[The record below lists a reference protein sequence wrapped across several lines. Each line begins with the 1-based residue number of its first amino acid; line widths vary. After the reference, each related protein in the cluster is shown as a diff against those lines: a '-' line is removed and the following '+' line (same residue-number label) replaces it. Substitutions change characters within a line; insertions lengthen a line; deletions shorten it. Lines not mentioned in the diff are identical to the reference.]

1 MLRPLDM
8 LSEID
13 PEETLTRLV
22 LRHPEVAPVL
32 QKHHLEFCCNGELP
46 LEQACRGQR
55 VPVDQV
61 VAELRAVVAA
71 RGTVGKSAAV
81 PSTTSLLSELER
93 LHDYLR
99 RVMTFLLPL
108 AEAVEEA
115 EGARNPRLKELT
127 WNVRDLGTTLLPHLD
142 AEFRLILSAVGSGGA
157 SSLPTQ
163 RALDALEEEHQEIG
177 DLLADVRLTAEDFR
191 APKWA
196 SLDYRTLLLEL
207 EALEGHLMRAVHLEN
222 HLLFPRLG

>member
-1 MLRPLDM
+1 MT

-32 QKHHLEFCCNGELP
+32 QRHHLEFCCNGELP
-46 LEQACRGQR
+46 LDQACQDQR

-61 VAELRAVVAA
+61 VAELKAVVAA
-71 RGTVGKSAAV
+71 RGTAGQSAAV
-81 PSTTSLLSELER
+81 PSTGALVQDLQR

-99 RVMTFLLPL
+99 RVMTFLQPL
-108 AEAVEEA
+108 AEEVEA
-115 EGARNPRLKELT
+115 HDAGRNPRLKELT
-127 WNVRDLGTTLLPHLD
+127 WNVRDLAAALLPHLD
-142 AEFRLILSAVGSGGA
+142 AEFRLILTAAGEGGP
-157 SSLPTQ
+157 SSLPSQ
-163 RALDALEEEHQEIG
+163 RALDTLEAEHQELG
-177 DLLADVRLTAEDFR
+177 DLLADVRLTAEDFK
-191 APKWA
+191 APGWA

-207 EALEGHLMRAVHLEN
+207 EAFEGHLMRAVHLEN